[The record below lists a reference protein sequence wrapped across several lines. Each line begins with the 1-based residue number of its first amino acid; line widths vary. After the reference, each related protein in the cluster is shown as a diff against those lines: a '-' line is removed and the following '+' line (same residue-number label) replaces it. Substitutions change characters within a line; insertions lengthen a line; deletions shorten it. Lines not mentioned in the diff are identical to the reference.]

1 MIKPIGDTFGVP
13 IMSESNEQRS
23 VRKAAHD
30 VRTPLTSISGFA
42 ELLIEDTSLSPIA
55 RENAE
60 IILNETKRLSEILE
74 TFFDEM
80 TAPLPETPTDDR

>member
-1 MIKPIGDTFGVP
+1 
-13 IMSESNEQRS
+13 MSDSNAQRNI
-23 VRKAAHD
+23 RKAAHD

-42 ELLIEDTSLSPIA
+42 ELLIEDESLSPVA

-60 IILNETKRLSEILE
+60 IIRDETKRLSEILE

-80 TAPLPETPTDDR
+80 TAPTPETPTDDR